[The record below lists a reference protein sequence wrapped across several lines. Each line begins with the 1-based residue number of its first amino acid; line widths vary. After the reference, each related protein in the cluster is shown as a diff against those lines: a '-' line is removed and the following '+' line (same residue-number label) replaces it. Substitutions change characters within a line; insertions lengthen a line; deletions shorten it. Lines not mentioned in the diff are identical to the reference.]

1 MRDINIFIKDNHTV
15 DFENDF
21 IGLNLENL
29 QGNII
34 FNFDKFIEGT
44 ARVETI
50 INNQDGYIL
59 LDRVGQT
66 YTLPIKSS
74 LLTGDSVLMQVVIDE
89 PGIYNKTTDTT
100 IDIHKTY
107 FEKVGESYVVVLD
120 PTVEEIENYYEVS
133 IPVWKSEVF
142 YLKVG
147 QSINATTT
155 IPEDYPTWIQVIDSL
170 INQTEQ
176 AITRAGNLD
185 ITATQTETGAEI
197 TITNQDQ
204 EQTTVEVQNGVSLE
218 DIEIDNNDLKVT
230 YGGSTENLGQVCP
243 VITIG
248 TTTTGLPNTQ
258 ASVTNTGTALN
269 PIFNFTI
276 PKGEAGSIKFEIV
289 NELPST
295 GADDTI
301 YLVPIT
307 PDVSGNNY
315 AEYIYINGA
324 WELLGKIGVQV
335 DLSGYYTK
343 TETDNLLQNK
353 VGFTDYATN
362 DKGGVFKLSSYYAYG
377 LNNDGTMYSATKT
390 YSNYNSGSNGMF
402 ISKGTLEN
410 VITGKGL
417 TTKSY
422 VDGLVGD
429 INSVLDAINGEV
441 I

>member
-107 FEKVGESYVVVLD
+107 FEKVGESFVAVLD

-170 INQTEQ
+170 INQTET
-176 AITRAGNLD
+176 AISRAENLD
-185 ITATQTETGAEI
+185 ITATQEQDGATI
-197 TITNQDQ
+197 TITNQDG
-204 EQTTVEVQNGVSLE
+204 EQTTVEIKDGE
-218 DIEIDNNDLKVT
+218 
-230 YGGSTENLGQVCP
+230 
-243 VITIG
+243 
-248 TTTTGLPNTQ
+248 
-258 ASVTNTGTALN
+258 
-269 PIFNFTI
+269 
-276 PKGEAGSIKFEIV
+276 KGDKGDKGDPGAIKMLVV

-362 DKGGVFKLSSYYAYG
+362 NAYG
-377 LNNDGTMYSATKT
+377 VVKGSTWYGSSIDSGTIKGVDISYSQ
-390 YSNYNSGSNGMF
+390 YQDRGSQF
-402 ISKGTLEN
+402 IIDKGTLEN

-422 VDGLVGD
+422 VDGLVGN
-429 INSVLDAINGEV
+429 IQTLLDNLNDGEGV
-441 I
+441 

>member
-1 MRDINIFIKDNHTV
+1 MRDINIFIKDNHAV

-34 FNFDKFIEGT
+34 FNFDTFIEGT

-74 LLTGDSVLMQVVIDE
+74 LLTGDSVLMQVVIE
-89 PGIYNKTTDTT
+89 QPGIYSKTTDTT

-170 INQTEQ
+170 INQTET
-176 AITRAGNLD
+176 AISRAENLD
-185 ITATQTETGAEI
+185 ITATQEQDGATI
-197 TITNQDQ
+197 TITNQDG
-204 EQTTVEVQNGVSLE
+204 EQTTVEIKDGE
-218 DIEIDNNDLKVT
+218 
-230 YGGSTENLGQVCP
+230 
-243 VITIG
+243 
-248 TTTTGLPNTQ
+248 
-258 ASVTNTGTALN
+258 
-269 PIFNFTI
+269 
-276 PKGEAGSIKFEIV
+276 KGDKGDKGDPGAIKMLVV

-353 VGFTDYATN
+353 VGFTDYATSSV
-362 DKGGVFKLSSYYAYG
+362 GGVLKVSNDYGVTTSANGSLIATTKNYAQYQSAGNG
-377 LNNDGTMYSATKT
+377 LVVGKA
-390 YSNYNSGSNGMF
+390 
-402 ISKGTLEN
+402 TLEN

-422 VDGLVGD
+422 VDGLVGN
-429 INSVLDAINGEV
+429 IQTLLDNLNDGEGV
-441 I
+441 